1 MTASA
6 RIQAGSWTAHVVIDL
21 VVASFRH
28 WFFRYAEYK
37 RNGVMA
43 ASTEISKENIKG
55 GLEEVSCTGK
65 TTVVL

>member
-1 MTASA
+1 
-6 RIQAGSWTAHVVIDL
+6 VIDL